1 MNNAPHPHH
10 DHRARRDRHAELHA
24 QMLEKKRQVMLQR
37 LDAQRARINERF
49 EEKQA
54 QISGKMNL
62 KQQQIIEAGLDLL
75 TKGGLAAISLR
86 DLAKSINMQAPAL
99 YWYFK
104 SKEDLVDYMAEAIL
118 QKEFHDLKP
127 RTADEK
133 WQNWLINH
141 MKQLRKAMLAYPD
154 GARVVAGAHIYPAV
168 TLARSLDTSL
178 ESLVTAGVD
187 IKTARYIIGT
197 ATHYTFGRVIEEQSS
212 PSVEELENFD
222 MDELLAPYPYMRESF
237 KDYEFNSFHAEEDF
251 TTGLNYIIRGSG
263 AK

>member
-1 MNNAPHPHH
+1 MPHH
-10 DHRARRDRHAELHA
+10 NPRANHAEMHE
-24 QMLEKKRQVMLQR
+24 QMLERKRQMMLARLELQR
-37 LDAQRARINERF
+37 ERINARF

-54 QISGKMNL
+54 QINGKMNL
-62 KQQQIIEAGLDLL
+62 KQQQIIEAGLELL

-86 DLAKSINMQAPAL
+86 DLAKSINIQAPAL

-104 SKEDLVDYMAEAIL
+104 NKEDLVDYMAEAIL

-127 RTADEK
+127 RADNET
-133 WQNWLINH
+133 WQDWFTNH
-141 MKQLRKAMLAYPD
+141 MKKLRKAMLAYPD

-187 IKTARYIIGT
+187 IKTARFIVGT

-212 PSVEELENFD
+212 PSAEELKHFD
-222 MDELLAPYPYMRESF
+222 MNELLAPYPYMRESF
-237 KDYEFNSFHAEEDF
+237 KEYDFNKFHAEEDF
-251 TTGLNYIIRGSG
+251 ATGLEYIIRGSG
-263 AK
+263 AQ